1 MKASKKAVI
10 LVGHGGL
17 PSNIAPEIVENFMR
31 VHKTRIKA
39 GGPITEK
46 EVELDSIIRN
56 WERTPENDP
65 YKSGLESLASHMKT
79 MLKDYVV
86 KTAYNEFCYPAIE
99 DAVDELAKENITKIN
114 TNLAHF

>member
-17 PSNIAPEIVENFMR
+17 PSNITPEIVENFMR

-39 GGPITEK
+39 GGPITER

-65 YKSGLESLASHMKT
+65 LQIRTRVTSLSHETYVEGLFSKNGLQRILLSRH
-79 MLKDYVV
+79 
-86 KTAYNEFCYPAIE
+86 
-99 DAVDELAKENITKIN
+99 
-114 TNLAHF
+114 

>member
-1 MKASKKAVI
+1 MKDSKKAVI

-17 PSNIAPEIVENFMR
+17 PSDIASEIVEKFMR

-39 GGPITEK
+39 GGPITEQ

-79 MLKDYVV
+79 MLTVSY
-86 KTAYNEFCYPAIE
+86 THLTLP
-99 DAVDELAKENITKIN
+99 
-114 TNLAHF
+114 TNREV